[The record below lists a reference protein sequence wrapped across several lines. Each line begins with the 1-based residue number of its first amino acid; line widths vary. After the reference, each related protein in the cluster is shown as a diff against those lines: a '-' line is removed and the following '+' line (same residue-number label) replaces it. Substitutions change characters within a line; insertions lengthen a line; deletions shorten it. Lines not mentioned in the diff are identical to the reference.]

1 MPKIIILNG
10 VGEGLE
16 YRIKDEAILGRQTSN
31 PIPIQDSKA
40 SRQHTRIFSKN
51 GLYYIEDLKS
61 RNGTFVNDELITST
75 QLFDGDEIQIG
86 ETKLVFQSKIQKRSD
101 LSLAETMPLTPIDV
115 NELDTKEKTRVV
127 SDAIDNI
134 PELVQIDLDTEKTLD
149 IDDDFVLSG
158 FRPEDSNAI
167 KKQKISIPQ
176 WDKTVSKAVKSSRE
190 YKEPPK
196 SKDYLLSTY
205 RNKPKIFSSLSDA
218 FFHSDFSQ
226 MAWYFRVLK
235 VCFLIIFVI
244 FITLCSRWITL
255 SLLS

>member
-10 VGEGLE
+10 VGQGLE

-31 PIPIQDSKA
+31 SIPIQDSKA
-40 SRQHTRIFSKN
+40 SRQHTRIFLKN

-61 RNGTFVNDELITST
+61 RNGTLVNNQLITNI

-86 ETKLVFQSKIQKRSD
+86 ETKLVFQSKVQKRSD
-101 LSLAETMPLTPIDV
+101 LSLEETMPLTPISV
-115 NELDTKEKTRVV
+115 EELEEEETRFV
-127 SDAIDNI
+127 SRSRENI
-134 PELVQIDLDTEKTLD
+134 PELTQIDLENEKTLD
-149 IDDDFVLSG
+149 IDDEFVLSG
-158 FRPEDSNAI
+158 LNPENSDTY

-176 WDKTVSKAVKSSRE
+176 WDKIISNAVKNSKE

-205 RNKPKIFSSLSDA
+205 RNKPRIFSSVSDA

-244 FITLCSRWITL
+244 LITLCSRWITL

>member
-10 VGEGLE
+10 VGQGLE

-31 PIPIQDSKA
+31 SIPIQDSKA
-40 SRQHTRIFSKN
+40 SRQHSRIFSKN

-61 RNGTFVNDELITST
+61 RNGTLVNDEIITST

-86 ETKLVFQSKIQKRSD
+86 ETKLAFQSKIQKRSD

-115 NELDTKEKTRVV
+115 NELDTKEKTKVV
-127 SDAIDNI
+127 SDQIENI
-134 PELVQIDLDTEKTLD
+134 PQLVQINLENEQTLD
-149 IDDDFVLSG
+149 FDQEFVLSG
-158 FRPEDSNAI
+158 LSPEHSNPT
-167 KKQKISIPQ
+167 KKQTISIPQ
-176 WDKTVSKAVKSSRE
+176 WDKVVSKAVKNSRE

-205 RNKPKIFSSLSDA
+205 RNKPQIFSSLSDA

-226 MAWYFRVLK
+226 MAWYFRILK

-244 FITLCSRWITL
+244 FITLFSRWITL